1 MTPDAPHPNGRPR
14 SPFDAPGDH
23 GGRPRPPFAVVPVTL
38 AGREVRLEPLRLEHA
53 HELFA
58 AGAGE
63 PELWRYLGRPAP
75 ASASEL
81 ADYVRRALDE
91 QAAGRHLPWLTR
103 RARDG
108 RAIGTTRYAHLDPA
122 NRSVEIGWTFL
133 VADARRTAANT
144 EAKLLQLRHAF
155 ETLGA
160 LRVWLQTDE
169 RNERSR
175 RAIERLGAG
184 AEGVRRRD
192 RILHDGVV
200 RSSAVYAFTDL
211 EWPAARARLEALLR
225 GVVS

>member
-1 MTPDAPHPNGRPR
+1 MTPEAPVPNGRPR
-14 SPFDAPGDH
+14 PPFDAPGDH
-23 GGRPRPPFAVVPVTL
+23 GARPRQPFTVVPVTL

-53 HELFA
+53 AELFA

-75 ASASEL
+75 ASAGEL
-81 ADYVRRALDE
+81 ADYVQRALDE
-91 QAAGRHLPWLTR
+91 QATGRHLPWLTR

-192 RILHDGVV
+192 RILHDGTV

-211 EWPAARARLEALLR
+211 GWPATRARLEALLS

>member
-1 MTPDAPHPNGRPR
+1 MTPDAPVPNGRPR
-14 SPFDAPGDH
+14 PPFDAPGDY
-23 GGRPRPPFAVVPVTL
+23 GGRPRPPFIVVPVTL

-53 HELFA
+53 GELFA

-81 ADYVRRALDE
+81 ADYVQRALDE

-103 RARDG
+103 RAGDG

-122 NRSVEIGWTFL
+122 DRSVEIGWTFL

-175 RAIERLGAG
+175 RVIERLGAR

-192 RILHDGVV
+192 RILHDGAV
-200 RSSAVYAFTDL
+200 RSSAVYAFIDL

>member
-1 MTPDAPHPNGRPR
+1 MTADAPDSDGQPRPR
-14 SPFDAPGDH
+14 RG
-23 GGRPRPPFAVVPVTL
+23 
-38 AGREVRLEPLRLEHA
+38 AGRDPPRLEHA
-53 HELFA
+53 EELFA

-63 PELWRYLGRPAP
+63 PELWRYMGRPAP

-81 ADYVRRALDE
+81 ADYLRFALDE

-103 RARDG
+103 RTRDG
-108 RAIGTTRYAHLDPA
+108 RAIGTTRYAHIDPA

-160 LRVWLQTDE
+160 LRVWLQADE

-175 RAIERLGAG
+175 RAIERLGAR

-192 RILHDGVV
+192 RVLHDGTV

-211 EWPAARARLEALLR
+211 DWPAARARLGERSRAWYRERQLKLSTTTNPVR
-225 GVVS
+225 S